1 MKKIYFKILVV
12 SAVVVLMFNSIFI
25 VAVAFI
31 FEKEAEI
38 NNYTQLEEI
47 LKNDNKNLSYED
59 FVLLN
64 WAYSTDGAKS
74 ATKLP
79 EIVKNAEYIRC
90 SRVESVVV
98 QLLQTKNNS
107 IIQLFPKSVIKD
119 INIGSTNSASFVRI
133 CGVYYLIVGVTEKKD
148 LFSAVYKTKND
159 LSGLYDFET
168 DKNRYSS
175 YEFYPFSLAPLFY
188 STFDK
193 ILNVFFVFGEIA
205 VTYFVLV
212 KKARKTD

>member
-12 SAVVVLMFNSIFI
+12 SAVVDLMFNSIYI

-79 EIVKNAEYIRC
+79 EMRATQGTVLCVINTGDGSRPIRG
-90 SRVESVVV
+90 R
-98 QLLQTKNNS
+98 
-107 IIQLFPKSVIKD
+107 F
-119 INIGSTNSASFVRI
+119 
-133 CGVYYLIVGVTEKKD
+133 
-148 LFSAVYKTKND
+148 
-159 LSGLYDFET
+159 YD
-168 DKNRYSS
+168 
-175 YEFYPFSLAPLFY
+175 
-188 STFDK
+188 
-193 ILNVFFVFGEIA
+193 
-205 VTYFVLV
+205 
-212 KKARKTD
+212 